1 MQILNL
7 TQRDKFL
14 LIISIFLGSC
24 IGVATANFL
33 RDHDADNRISP
44 LFDSLTISG
53 SIAGMLLGIIWFF
66 IGKKFLSDD

>member
-7 TQRDKFL
+7 TQKDKFL

-24 IGVATANFL
+24 IGVAAINFL
-33 RDHDADNRISP
+33 RDHDADNQISP
-44 LFDSLTISG
+44 SFDSLTISG
-53 SIAGMLLGIIWFF
+53 SIAGMVLGIIWFF